1 VTTASEISPA
11 GDGQVTSHVL
21 LLGAAGNSGRLI
33 AAELAA
39 RRLSVRL
46 AGRRRGP
53 LEDLSRALAADGA
66 TTDVCT
72 VDIGDA
78 ASLAGRRRGPLEDLS
93 RALAADGAT
102 TDVCTV
108 DIGDAASLAAAIAGV
123 GVVLSTIGPFA
134 RLAGPVIEACLA
146 ATVPYVDIANEWPA
160 VRGLLDRDEQARAH
174 AVALVTGAGF
184 GPAATETLVLRLVE
198 QLGVVP
204 DLVRVAAAAGVSR
217 QSDGVRQTIQESL
230 SQGVTITY
238 RDDQVVQ
245 EALGSGAAI
254 LTFGGEQRQMLP
266 APVGDLETARRA
278 SGAANVVAYIA
289 SPAADRSGT
298 DSYTWAEVSGPG
310 GRTLTAELHTGE
322 GVRATA
328 AIAAETTQRVLAG
341 VKRGAW
347 TAGQL
352 FGAALVTDATGAQV
366 TVDGQPAQAPAG
378 DG

>member
-1 VTTASEISPA
+1 
-11 GDGQVTSHVL
+11 
-21 LLGAAGNSGRLI
+21 
-33 AAELAA
+33 
-39 RRLSVRL
+39 
-46 AGRRRGP
+46 
-53 LEDLSRALAADGA
+53 
-66 TTDVCT
+66 
-72 VDIGDA
+72 
-78 ASLAGRRRGPLEDLS
+78 
-93 RALAADGAT
+93 
-102 TDVCTV
+102 
-108 DIGDAASLAAAIAGV
+108 
-123 GVVLSTIGPFA
+123 
-134 RLAGPVIEACLA
+134 
-146 ATVPYVDIANEWPA
+146 VPYVDIANEWPA

-174 AVALVTGAGF
+174 AVTLVTGAGF

-204 DLVRVAAAAGVSR
+204 DLVRVAAAAGVAR

-254 LTFGGEQRQMLP
+254 VIFGGEQRQMLP
-266 APVGDLETARRA
+266 GPVGDLETARLA

-289 SPAADRSGT
+289 SPVADRSGT

-341 VKRGAW
+341 VKPGAW

-366 TVDGQPAQAPAG
+366 TVDGQPAQAPAS